1 MVIGLILE
9 LNKGKKTCLL
19 WRKWFCLLP
28 FFLIEMW
35 KLLWVWTL
43 NCGWSVCDSAFC
55 GYNKIDGKNSIFTE
69 KKLLQQQQI
78 HIWMRERKESE
89 IIYYLACSP
98 VTRPNLWYQII
109 NYLRKEDGDAVNIHY
124 KLCNAMRTLCC

>member
-1 MVIGLILE
+1 
-9 LNKGKKTCLL
+9 
-19 WRKWFCLLP
+19 
-28 FFLIEMW
+28 
-35 KLLWVWTL
+35 
-43 NCGWSVCDSAFC
+43 
-55 GYNKIDGKNSIFTE
+55 
-69 KKLLQQQQI
+69 
-78 HIWMRERKESE
+78 MRERKEPE